1 VEIGVVDGAG
11 AVLFQSLINPGMPIP
26 SAASAV
32 HGMTDDMVRDAPA
45 VDAVAAALRAL
56 LIADGEAVIYN
67 AEFDCRFFASRFCD
81 GISVTCAMLRHRD
94 ESGGRT
100 SWVTRR
106 GMSGMCGVEARIARW
121 PMRWRVGR
129 CGGRWRSDL
138 TRVSRWETSV
148 RTRHRPLPQPPPSR
162 GGGEAFH
169 GHDDDATSSIV
180 APPRRTKATRRR

>member
-1 VEIGVVDGAG
+1 MEIGVVDGAG

-94 ESGGRT
+94 ESGRSYKLGDA
-100 SWVTRR
+100 
-106 GMSGMCGVEARIARW
+106 ARH
-121 PMRWRVGR
+121 VGHVW
-129 CGGRWRSDL
+129 GGGAHRAVADAMACRSVWRSL
-138 TRVSRWETSV
+138 EKRSHES
-148 RTRHRPLPQPPPSR
+148 
-162 GGGEAFH
+162 
-169 GHDDDATSSIV
+169 
-180 APPRRTKATRRR
+180 